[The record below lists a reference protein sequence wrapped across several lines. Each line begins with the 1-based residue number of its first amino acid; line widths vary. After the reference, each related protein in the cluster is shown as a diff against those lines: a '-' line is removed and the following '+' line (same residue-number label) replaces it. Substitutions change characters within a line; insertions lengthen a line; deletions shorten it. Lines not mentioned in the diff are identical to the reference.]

1 MRRRSRRRRN
11 RRRRIVKDRMR
22 LKRSRRSW
30 NRRKMRKRGKTRKKV
45 GRMHRIYPEV
55 ETKQGCWKAGA
66 LEEVSDGVYIGIAL
80 GTDV

>member
-1 MRRRSRRRRN
+1 MN
-11 RRRRIVKDRMR
+11 NGMR

-30 NRRKMRKRGKTRKKV
+30 DRGKMRKRGKTREKV
-45 GRMHRIYPEV
+45 CRMHRIYPEV